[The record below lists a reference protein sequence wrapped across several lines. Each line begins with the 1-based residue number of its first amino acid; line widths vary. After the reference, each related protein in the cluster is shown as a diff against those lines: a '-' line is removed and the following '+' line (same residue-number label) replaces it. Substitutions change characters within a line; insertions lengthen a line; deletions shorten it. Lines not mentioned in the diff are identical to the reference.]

1 MTTLQIHFRKY
12 ILLLPKRQI
21 NILSLMHR
29 NNMYDGSRILA
40 CRDSKHGKILCE
52 LLLTRHR
59 LSELLFVSILN
70 CTHISNVGN
79 AMNH

>member
-1 MTTLQIHFRKY
+1 
-12 ILLLPKRQI
+12 
-21 NILSLMHR
+21 
-29 NNMYDGSRILA
+29 MYDGSRILA

-52 LLLTRHR
+52 MLLTRHR